1 MVSELVA
8 FDATVSSRGAPPPFF
23 IMGCPRSGTTLV
35 AQLLNNHSRIAVFVE
50 SMYYP
55 LFRPDLHRYGDLRR
69 ASNLRRL
76 IDNFREMVYLH
87 GLYQVE
93 PPSTE
98 EILAALVAPTFE
110 AVLTTFLQ
118 LYALRQ
124 GKARCGEKTARHSEY
139 LPEIQ
144 EKLPDSPIV
153 FVMRDPRDA
162 VFSIRK
168 MFDARVETGVEW
180 WNQAF
185 RRYQR
190 VAETAYLLRYEELV
204 RSPQPA
210 LERLSAFLGEEY
222 DPRML
227 DFFRHVPE
235 RLRHATQH
243 RKLLT
248 PVDAASVG
256 RFREMPDAEIEQIES
271 ACAFGMEAMGY
282 APMIVRT
289 GRRSNPPRKRTGRL
303 RSTLE
308 RLRRFQ
314 KRPDLLR
321 LGWRRWKM
329 RFRVCAR
336 YILTFGPFRQAW
348 R

>member
-1 MVSELVA
+1 M
-8 FDATVSSRGAPPPFF
+8 
-23 IMGCPRSGTTLV
+23 
-35 AQLLNNHSRIAVFVE
+35 
-50 SMYYP
+50 
-55 LFRPDLHRYGDLRR
+55 
-69 ASNLRRL
+69 
-76 IDNFREMVYLH
+76 
-87 GLYQVE
+87 
-93 PPSTE
+93 
-98 EILAALVAPTFE
+98 
-110 AVLTTFLQ
+110 
-118 LYALRQ
+118 
-124 GKARCGEKTARHSEY
+124 
-139 LPEIQ
+139 
-144 EKLPDSPIV
+144 
-153 FVMRDPRDA
+153 
-162 VFSIRK
+162 
-168 MFDARVETGVEW
+168 
-180 WNQAF
+180 
-185 RRYQR
+185 
-190 VAETAYLLRYEELV
+190 
-204 RSPQPA
+204 
-210 LERLSAFLGEEY
+210 GEEY

-243 RKLLT
+243 RKLVT

-329 RFRVCAR
+329 RFRVRAR